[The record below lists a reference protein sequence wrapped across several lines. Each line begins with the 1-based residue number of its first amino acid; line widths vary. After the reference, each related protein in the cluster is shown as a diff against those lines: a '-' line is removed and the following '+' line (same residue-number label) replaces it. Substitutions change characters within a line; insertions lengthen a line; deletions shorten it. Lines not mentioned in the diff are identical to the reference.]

1 MPARTLMIQGT
12 ASNVGKSIIV
22 AGLCRIFRQEGFRVA
37 PFKAQNMSLNSY
49 VTLDGKEI
57 ARAQAAQAE
66 AAGVEPKVEMNPILL
81 KPSADLGSQVI
92 VLGKP
97 IGNMVAKDYYRFK
110 KELIKVVKNSLEKL
124 MDSYDVVVIE
134 GAGSPAEVNL
144 KRYDLV
150 NMRVAHMA
158 RAPVI
163 LVGDIDRGGVF
174 ASIVGT
180 LELLSK
186 KDKEIIKGFII
197 NKFRGDIDLLKSG
210 LHFLE
215 RRTGKRIFGVV
226 PYFRGIRIDDEDSVS
241 LEDKKHIGKSSKIRI
256 AVIKLPRISN
266 FTDFRPLE
274 DEKGIV
280 VDYVERKEDLD
291 DADLIIIPGT
301 KSTISDL
308 LYIRGAG
315 IEEKILQRA
324 KDIPIIGICGGYQM
338 LGRLI
343 IDKGHVESNQ
353 EKIVGMGL
361 LDVVTT
367 FEREKILKRTEARI
381 LNGGEIFREIEGQII
396 SGYEIHMG
404 RAWINSNVKP
414 FLEILGNS
422 RAFDG
427 AVANGGIIYGT
438 YLHGIFENENLKVAF
453 IQKIA
458 KRKGLNIR
466 LEGTVLK
473 EEVYNTLAD
482 FLRKGLNMREIYKL
496 LK

>member
-1 MPARTLMIQGT
+1 MSAKTLMIQGT
-12 ASNVGKSIIV
+12 ASNVGKSVIV

-57 ARAQAAQAE
+57 ARAQVVQAE
-66 AAGVEPKVEMNPILL
+66 AAGIEPTVETNPILL
-81 KPSADLGSQVI
+81 KPSADSGSQVI

-97 IGNMVAKDYYRFK
+97 IGNMTAKEYYKFK
-110 KELIKVVKNSLEKL
+110 KEVLKVVKDSLEKL
-124 MDSYDVVVIE
+124 IDSYDVVIVE

-144 KRYDLV
+144 KKHDLV

-158 RAPVI
+158 KSPVL

-186 KDKEIIKGFII
+186 RDKERIKGFII
-197 NKFRGDIDLLKSG
+197 NKFRGDVDLLKPG
-210 LHFLE
+210 LRFLE
-215 RRTGKRIFGVV
+215 RRTGKRVFGVV

-241 LEDKKHIGKSSKIRI
+241 LEDKKHLGKSSKIRI

-274 DEKGIV
+274 YEEGVV

-291 DADLIIIPGT
+291 DADSIIIPGT

-308 LYIRGAG
+308 LYIRQSG
-315 IEEKILQRA
+315 IEEKILQKA
-324 KDIPIIGICGGYQM
+324 KEAPIIGICGGYQM
-338 LGRLI
+338 LGKLI
-343 IDKGHVESNQ
+343 IDKEHVESNQ
-353 EKIVGMGL
+353 ERIVGMGL
-361 LDVVTT
+361 LDIVTT
-367 FEREKILKRTEARI
+367 FEKEKTLKRTEARV

-404 RAWINSNVKP
+404 RPWINSNVKP
-414 FLEILGNS
+414 FLEVLGNS

-427 AVANGGIIYGT
+427 AVANGMPIYGT
-438 YLHGIFENENLKVAF
+438 YLHGIFENANLKATF

-458 KRKGLNIR
+458 ERKGLKIN
-466 LEGTVLK
+466 LEGTVLR
-473 EEVYNTLAD
+473 EDNYNILAS
-482 FLRKGLNMREIYKL
+482 FLRESLNMKEIYKL